1 MIKTTFKRLVS
12 RLKRSKI
19 QRHHLVYAFIMAALL
34 LISSI
39 SLLSLSPYKAHEGS
53 NQFFRAKVL
62 SEHVTSSQEAGSE
75 QIVKV
80 KLLDGTQKNHSVDI
94 TRNINFG
101 DAAAKRLPIGS
112 EVLLSKDTT
121 NGNQYGLIARWYMP
135 GIATLF
141 IILLIL
147 VVVIGAW
154 RGITSVFG
162 LAISIAILAVFVVPS
177 IVNGHNAFLTCIEG
191 AILIT
196 FVSLYIAHGFTKR
209 TTVAFVASLITLL
222 VIVGLTAFASRVTGT
237 SEIIDEANIGL
248 LYAKPAIDLAGLLTG
263 GVVIASL
270 GVLFDITTGQAA
282 TIDEIHKADRKLPMG
297 RLFWKGMSVGREHVA
312 ALINTLALVYVGVAL
327 PAIVTTIVLNQQANY
342 HAPLLVNLNTEIVAE
357 EVMRTCV
364 ASIAMLLAM
373 PLTTW
378 LAAYILPR
386 WTPAVDRKIKKWF
399 KEL

>member
-1 MIKTTFKRLVS
+1 MIEKFFKTLIIRL
-12 RLKRSKI
+12 RKSKI
-19 QRHHLVYAFIMAALL
+19 QRHHVVYAVVMAALL
-34 LISSI
+34 LVSSI

-53 NQFFRAKVL
+53 NQYFRAKVI
-62 SEHVTSSQEAGSE
+62 SEYTDNNAETGPE
-75 QIVKV
+75 QVAEV
-80 KLLDGTQKNHSVDI
+80 KLLDGPQKNHSVDI
-94 TRNINFG
+94 TRFSNFG

-112 EVLLSKDTT
+112 EVLLAKDTKS
-121 NGNQYGLIARWYMP
+121 GNQYSLIARWYMP

-141 IILLIL
+141 IILLVL
-147 VVVIGAW
+147 VLVIGAW

-162 LAISIAILAVFVVPS
+162 LAISVAILAVFVVPR
-177 IVNGHNAFLTCIEG
+177 IVNGHNAFATCIEG

-222 VIVGLTAFASRVTGT
+222 GIVGLTTFASYITGT

-248 LYAKPAIDLAGLLTG
+248 LYAKHPIDLAGLLTG

-282 TIDEIHKADRKLPMG
+282 TIDEIHEANRKLSMS
-297 RLFWKGMSVGREHVA
+297 RLFWKGISVGREHVA

-327 PAIVTTIVLNQQANY
+327 PSIITTIVLNQQANY
-342 HAPLLVNLNTEIVAE
+342 HAPLLVNLNTEVVAE
-357 EVMRTCV
+357 EVMRTAV

-386 WTPAVDRKIKKWF
+386 WTPAVDKKIKDWLKNH
-399 KEL
+399 

>member
-1 MIKTTFKRLVS
+1 MTKPNLRAIADTLRKSKIERHHIVYAAVMVMLLLVS
-12 RLKRSKI
+12 S
-19 QRHHLVYAFIMAALL
+19 VS
-34 LISSI
+34 LI
-39 SLLSLSPYKAHEGS
+39 SLSPYKTHES
-53 NQFFRAKVL
+53 SYQYFRARVI
-62 SEHVTSSQEAGSE
+62 SERVSSTPDTGTE
-75 QIVKV
+75 QAVRV
-80 KLLDGTQKNHSVDI
+80 RLLDGPQKNHLIDI
-94 TRNINFG
+94 TRVNNFG

-112 EVLLSKDTT
+112 EVLLSKDSK
-121 NGNQYGLIARWYMP
+121 NGNQYGFIARWYMP

-162 LAISIAILAVFVVPS
+162 LAISVAILTVFVVPR

-209 TTVAFVASLITLL
+209 TTVAFAASLITLL
-222 VIVGLTAFASRVTGT
+222 GIVGLTAFASYVTGT

-248 LYAKPAIDLAGLLTG
+248 LYAKHPIDLAGLLTG

-282 TIDEIHKADRKLPMG
+282 TIDEIHEANRKLPMS
-297 RLFWKGMSVGREHVA
+297 RLFWKGISVGREHVA

-357 EVMRTCV
+357 EVLRTCV

-386 WTPAVDRKIKKWF
+386 WTPAVDKKIKHW
-399 KEL
+399 LHNL

>member
-1 MIKTTFKRLVS
+1 MIKTTFIRFVN

-19 QRHHLVYAFIMAALL
+19 QRHHLVYAFIMAVLL

-39 SLLSLSPYKAHEGS
+39 SLLSLSPYKSHEGS
-53 NQFFRAKVL
+53 NQYFRAKVL
-62 SEHVTSSQEAGSE
+62 SERVTSSQDTGSE

-80 KLLDGTQKNHSVDI
+80 KLLDGTQKNHSVEI
-94 TRNINFG
+94 ARNINFG
-101 DAAAKRLPIGS
+101 DSAAKRLPIGS
-112 EVLLSKDTT
+112 EVLLSKDNT
-121 NGNQYGLIARWYMP
+121 NGNKYGLIARWYMP

-162 LAISIAILAVFVVPS
+162 LAISVAILAVFVVPN
-177 IVNGHNAFLTCIEG
+177 IVNGHNAFVTCIEG

-196 FVSLYIAHGFTKR
+196 LVSLYIAHGFTKR

-222 VIVGLTAFASRVTGT
+222 AIVGLTAFASRVTGT
-237 SEIIDEANIGL
+237 SEIIDESNLGL
-248 LYAKPAIDLAGLLTG
+248 LYATHPIDLGGLLTG

-282 TIDEIHKADRKLPMG
+282 TIDELHKADRKLPIS

-327 PAIVTTIVLNQQANY
+327 SSIVTTIVLNQQANY
-342 HAPLLVNLNTEIVAE
+342 HAPLLVNLNTEVVAE

-373 PLTTW
+373 PITTW
-378 LAAYILPR
+378 LAAYFLPR
-386 WTPAVDRKIKKWF
+386 WTPAVDHKIKKWF
-399 KEL
+399 RQL